1 MTGRLFE
8 IREFALQ
15 DGPGVR
21 TTAFLK
27 GCPLRCA
34 WCHNPEGQSFEK
46 DTMRGGG
53 GEERPC
59 GEDWTADALA
69 AELLRN
75 ADIFAQSGGGVTF
88 SGGEPLAQAAFVA
101 EVADKLRAA
110 GVTCAL
116 ETSGHVPEADYRA
129 VVSRMD
135 FVYQDLKH
143 HDAEAFRR
151 WCGGDLALVLRNL
164 AWLRGSGVPFA
175 VRVPCVPGVN
185 DASADR
191 EAFLRLAGPGT
202 AVEFLPYN
210 PAAPAK
216 YPMLGR
222 AFPLCP
228 TPGTPRRSATTPA
241 NASPAAGTPRKRAF
255 RDGPAK

>member
-8 IREFALQ
+8 IREFTLH

-21 TTAFLK
+21 TTVFLK

-46 DTMRGGG
+46 EKMRRKDGTAA
-53 GEERPC
+53 PC
-59 GEDWTADALA
+59 GEDWTAEALG

-88 SGGEPLAQAAFVA
+88 SGGEPLTQAAFVA
-101 EVADKLRAA
+101 EVADKIRAA
-110 GVTCAL
+110 GVPCAL
-116 ETSGHVPEADYRA
+116 ETSGHAPEADYRA
-129 VVSRMD
+129 VVQRMD

-143 HDAEAFRR
+143 HDAAAFRR

-164 AWLRGSGVPFA
+164 AWLRESGVPFA

-185 DASADR
+185 DTPADR
-191 EAFLRLAGPGT
+191 EDFLRLAGPGT
-202 AVEFLPYN
+202 TVEFLPYN

-222 AFPLCP
+222 TFPL
-228 TPGTPRRSATTPA
+228 
-241 NASPAAGTPRKRAF
+241 SPAS
-255 RDGPAK
+255 GP

>member
-88 SGGEPLAQAAFVA
+88 SGGEPLAQAAFGCA
-101 EVADKLRAA
+101 VADRLRAA
-110 GVTCAL
+110 GVSCAL
-116 ETSGHVPEADYRA
+116 ETSGHAPEADYRA
-129 VVSRMD
+129 VVSRMA

-143 HDAEAFRR
+143 HDADAFRR

-164 AWLRGSGVPFA
+164 AWLRGSGIPHA
-175 VRVPCVPGVN
+175 VRVPCIPGVN
-185 DASADR
+185 DAPADR
-191 EAFLRLAGPGT
+191 EALLRLAGPGAT
-202 AVEFLPYN
+202 VEFLPYN

-222 AFPLCP
+222 PYPLARERE
-228 TPGTPRRSATTPA
+228 GG
-241 NASPAAGTPRKRAF
+241 AADFG
-255 RDGPAK
+255 